1 VTSSAILGCVEQTFQ
16 RARSAERKDQRRDD
30 LLTAAKRLVLEEG
43 ARSVSLAGI
52 AEGAGLARSA
62 PLRYFES
69 RDALLLELA
78 THGWQEWVPA
88 LEAALARSQRGD
100 IRRIAET
107 VAGSLA
113 ERPVFCDL
121 IIHVPADLERD
132 VSMETVRA
140 FKLEALAGTERIG
153 TAVAGACPP
162 LTAVDGFDLVA
173 STLAVAGYS
182 WQVSHPGPQLAELYR
197 TAPELAHAAVD
208 FVPVVSRHV
217 ETVLYGLLAIRA
229 SGRTLSG

>member
-1 VTSSAILGCVEQTFQ
+1 MRCVEQTFQ

-30 LLTAAKRLVLEEG
+30 LLTAARRLVLEEG

-52 AEGAGLARSA
+52 AEGARLARSA

-78 THGWQEWVPA
+78 TQEWQEWAPA

-100 IRRIAET
+100 IRRLAET

-121 IIHVPADLERD
+121 LIHVPTDLERD
-132 VSMETVRA
+132 VSVETVRA
-140 FKLEALAGTERIG
+140 FKLEALAGAERVGAAIG
-153 TAVAGACPP
+153 SACPP
-162 LTAVDGFDLVA
+162 LTAADGRELVA
-173 STLAVAGYS
+173 STLAVAGFT
-182 WQVSHPGPQLAELYR
+182 WQISHPGPQLAELYR
-197 TAPELAHAAVD
+197 TAPELAHAALD
-208 FVPVVSRHV
+208 FVPVVTRHV
-217 ETVLYGLLAIRA
+217 ETALRGLLAIRA
-229 SGRTLSG
+229 TGRVPPGD